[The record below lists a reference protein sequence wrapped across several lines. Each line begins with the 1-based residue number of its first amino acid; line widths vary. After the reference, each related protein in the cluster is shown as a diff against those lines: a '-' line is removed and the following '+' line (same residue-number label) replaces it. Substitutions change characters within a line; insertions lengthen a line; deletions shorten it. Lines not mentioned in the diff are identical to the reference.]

1 METKLN
7 IKENEKK
14 TVKSYNI
21 KSFNCEICKT
31 PYPFRFKIE
40 GRDDTFDLI
49 DITLPTTNYIVLESL
64 NQMKENCNIKSIH
77 VITLTDDP
85 ITIGRGHESD
95 VRINDISVSRSHATL
110 KYDSTTGKL
119 LLKDLKSKFGTL
131 VLLKRP
137 IEIKPSKIHLQI
149 GRTYIEA
156 KLMNIEEFERLK
168 KEKMEKLAREMKEN
182 SSKNNVD
189 MDLDVNEKKED
200 DDDNMKID

>member
-1 METKLN
+1 
-7 IKENEKK
+7 
-14 TVKSYNI
+14 
-21 KSFNCEICKT
+21 
-31 PYPFRFKIE
+31 
-40 GRDDTFDLI
+40 
-49 DITLPTTNYIVLESL
+49 
-64 NQMKENCNIKSIH
+64 MKENCNIKSIH

-137 IEIKPSKIHLQI
+137 IEIQTSKIHLQI
-149 GRTYIEA
+149 GRTYMEA

-168 KEKMEKLAREMKEN
+168 KEKMTKHAREMKEN
-182 SSKNNVD
+182 SSKMNVD
-189 MDLDVNEKKED
+189 IALDVNKEQG